1 MTTPKTITA
10 WVSTKGEYTFEA
22 GQLLPNGWQGKF
34 ISAEHVEARIDE
46 LEAKLA
52 KAVNALTEAANDLDD
67 YSPLTGNTIETHGS
81 KTIRA
86 TIAELKG
93 DAAIVAKVMG
103 EGE

>member
-34 ISAEHVEARIDE
+34 ISEDLAAELVRAGM
-46 LEAKLA
+46 
-52 KAVNALTEAANDLDD
+52 EAAADHIEPKNERDD
-67 YSPLTGNTIETHGS
+67 WTQYAHD
-81 KTIRA
+81 KHA
-86 TIAELKG
+86 IAASVRYTSTNPKII
-93 DAAIVAKVMG
+93 AAIVAKVMG